1 MCFFPQLVPDVR
13 LKSYQKLGKINFK
26 TSSTHFLHCYRAMDC
41 EACKSK
47 ITAISNVAQT
57 ADAVKTAVDFFNGP
71 DYCTAQVS
79 NYLSKSKQ
87 LPLPV
92 KAEL

>member
-1 MCFFPQLVPDVR
+1 
-13 LKSYQKLGKINFK
+13 
-26 TSSTHFLHCYRAMDC
+26 MDC

-79 NYLSKSKQ
+79 IYLSKSKQ
-87 LPLPV
+87 LPLPI